1 MSGASEN
8 DPILARSA
16 AAWDA
21 QADAGDIWSRPVDP
35 EAIARARAGDWS
47 IILTPDKPVPRS
59 WFPQAMTGLRVLGLA
74 ASGGQQAPVLAAAG
88 ADVTVLDLSAGQLA
102 RDREVAEREGLVLR
116 LERGDMADLSRF
128 PDAWFDLVVN
138 PCSVCFAPDVRP
150 VWREA
155 ARVLKPGG
163 RLMTGVINP
172 LFYLFDH
179 DRPGEQAL
187 VARRA
192 LPFFGDGPAY
202 RDAAD
207 AAGEAYQFSHT
218 LSDLLGGAL
227 DAGLVL
233 TAMYEDSWS
242 EAGIALDALTPLYLA
257 FLFAKP
263 D

>member
-1 MSGASEN
+1 MTGPSET

-21 QADAGDIWSRPVDP
+21 QAEAADIWSRPVDA
-35 EAIARARAGDWS
+35 EAVARARTDDWS

-59 WFPQAMTGLRVLGLA
+59 WFPKTMAGQRVLGLA

-88 ADVTVLDLSAGQLA
+88 AEVTVLDLSAGQLA
-102 RDREVAEREGLVLR
+102 RDREVAEREGLSIR
-116 LERGDMADLSRF
+116 LEQGDMADLSRF
-128 PDAWFDLVVN
+128 PDAGFDLVVN
-138 PCSVCFAPDVRP
+138 PCSVCFVPDVRP

-163 RLMTGVINP
+163 RLMTGILNP
-172 LFYLFDH
+172 LYFLFDH
-179 DRPGEQAL
+179 DKPGAEAL

-202 RDAAD
+202 REAAD
-207 AAGEAYQFSHT
+207 AAGEAYEFSHT

-227 DAGLVL
+227 DAGFVL

-242 EAGIALDALTPLYLA
+242 EAELALDALTPLYLA
-257 FLFAKP
+257 FLFVKP
-263 D
+263 G